1 MTFDDYTISIQW
13 QIKKT
18 AVNFFCFKS
27 EQKKQK
33 NFDFILSFVFKNSSG
48 FTFRNSFTV

>member
-27 EQKKQK
+27 EQMNKKK
-33 NFDFILSFVFKNSSG
+33 LDFILSFVIKNSSA
-48 FTFRNSFTV
+48 FTFRNSFNV

>member
-18 AVNFFCFKS
+18 AFNFFCFKS
-27 EQKKQK
+27 EQKNKKKTWLYFVIRYQE
-33 NFDFILSFVFKNSSG
+33 FFSFYVS
-48 FTFRNSFTV
+48 